1 MKRLIYKKLV
11 EWKDNPEHKPLML
24 LGARQVGKTY
34 IVKEFGTNEFDDM
47 LYVNCHNNQFAEGL
61 FHNFDIDRILY
72 QLEQAY
78 EHKITPGKTLLFFDE
93 IQEVANGIPSLKY
106 FCEDKRDLH
115 VVVAGSLL
123 GISLREDE
131 SYPVGKVN
139 DLRMYPM
146 TFSEFLQANGRALLA
161 ECVEKLDWNT
171 VLLHHDML
179 TEYLRQYYFVGG
191 MPEAVASWIDSKD
204 AGKVRSIQRSLLST
218 YKKDMGKH
226 TKTEVVRIRQVWESI
241 PAQLAKE
248 NKKFIFGVV
257 KKGARSAEFD
267 KALQWLA
274 DAGLIY
280 RIPRV
285 SKPVEPLKF
294 YADDSAFKVYLFDHG
309 LLGCMCGARSSEM
322 LIGDNVFKEFKGAFT
337 ENFVLCQ
344 LKSLEIHDEMDKNI
358 LYYSKDNSTMEVDM
372 IIQTHQRIIPT
383 EVKAEVN
390 VQSKSLNTFVNSE
403 FGEYKLKGLRISML
417 PYKDQG
423 WMENIPLYAAESYFR
438 NAGLGTIMY
447 PESRTVN

>member
-1 MKRLIYKKLV
+1 MKRLIYQNLL
-11 EWKDNPEHKPLML
+11 EWKEAKERKPLVL

-34 IVKEFGTNEFDDM
+34 IVKAFGRNEFEGM
-47 LYVNCHNNQFAEGL
+47 LYVNCHNNTFAEGL
-61 FHNFDIDRILY
+61 FHNFDTDRILY

-78 EHKITPGKTLLFFDE
+78 EYKITPGRTLLFFDE

-106 FCEDKRDLH
+106 FCEEKRDLH

-131 SYPVGKVN
+131 SYPVGKVD
-139 DLRMYPM
+139 DLRMYPI
-146 TFSEFLQANGRALLA
+146 TFSEFLLANDRSLLA
-161 ECVEKLDWNT
+161 EAVEKLDWDSM
-171 VLLHHDML
+171 LLQHDNL
-179 TEYLRQYYFVGG
+179 IEFLRQYYFVGG
-191 MPEAVASWIDSKD
+191 MPEAVASWLKYKDSK
-204 AGKVRSIQRSLLST
+204 KVRNIQRSILST
-218 YKKDMGKH
+218 YNKDMGKH
-226 TKTEVVRIRQVWESI
+226 TRTEVARIRQVWDSI

-257 KKGARSAEFD
+257 KKGGRSSEFD

-280 RIPRV
+280 RVPRI
-285 SKPVEPLKF
+285 SKPEEPLNF
-294 YADDSAFKVYLFDHG
+294 YADESIFKVFLLDHG

-337 ENFVLCQ
+337 ENYVLGQ
-344 LKSLEIHDEMDKNI
+344 AKSLEIHDEMDKNI
-358 LYYSKDNSTMEVDM
+358 FYYSKDNSTMEVDM
-372 IIQTHQRIIPT
+372 IVQTHQKVIPT

-390 VQSKSLNTFVNSE
+390 VQSKSLRTFINSE
-403 FGEYKLKGLRISML
+403 YGEYGLKGLRISML

-423 WMENIPLYAAESYFR
+423 WMENIPLYAAEAYFR
-438 NAGLGTIMY
+438 NAGLGT
-447 PESRTVN
+447 SD

>member
-1 MKRLIYKKLV
+1 MKRIIYKHLL
-11 EWKDNPEHKPLML
+11 EWKNDKEHKPLVL

-34 IVKEFGTNEFDDM
+34 IVKEFGANEFEDM
-47 LYVNCHNNQFAEGL
+47 LYVNCHNNKFAEGL
-61 FHNFDIDRILY
+61 FHNFDTDRILY

-78 EHKITPGKTLLFFDE
+78 EHKIIPGKTLVFFDE

-106 FCEDKRDLH
+106 FCEDKRELH

-146 TFSEFLQANGRALLA
+146 TFSEFLEANGRTLLA
-161 ECVEKLDWNT
+161 EAVDRLDWDSM
-171 VLLHHDML
+171 LLHHDTL

-191 MPEAVASWIDSKD
+191 MPEAVVSWIEHKD
-204 AGKVRSIQRSLLST
+204 AKKVRSIQRSILST
-218 YKKDMGKH
+218 YNKDMGKH

-248 NKKFIFGVV
+248 NKKFIFGVI

-285 SKPVEPLKF
+285 SKPEEPLKF
-294 YADDSAFKVYLFDHG
+294 YSDESAFKVYLLDQG

-344 LKSLEIHDEMDKNI
+344 IKSLEIHDEMDKNVF
-358 LYYSKDNSTMEVDM
+358 YYSKDNSTMEVDM
-372 IIQTHQRIIPT
+372 IIQTHQRVVPT
-383 EVKAEVN
+383 EIKAEVN
-390 VQSKSLNTFVNSE
+390 VQSKSLSTFVNSE
-403 FGEYKLKGLRISML
+403 FSEYKLKGLRTSML

-423 WMENIPLYAAESYFR
+423 WMENIPLYATEAYFHKE
-438 NAGLGTIMY
+438 GLGTL
-447 PESRTVN
+447 E